1 MESNPDWSREDS
13 DKFQQLNEKQSA
25 LEGKLGGV
33 KKSLQGLSRKTASL
47 GNSLME
53 SLSGAGG
60 DMKDAAGELGK
71 ISSGPA
77 QKKEES
83 ALAHLLDGLASMDDA
98 QNMLQE
104 MGGGEE
110 GDSPGGSDP
119 GDSPGNGRARIMMRG
134 GQRSSGLDVN
144 KVRLPRADDYR
155 PPKEI
160 REEIL
165 NALKEKYPKTY
176 ESIIHKYF
184 KRLAE

>member
-1 MESNPDWSREDS
+1 VGH
-13 DKFQQLNEKQSA
+13 F
-25 LEGKLGGV
+25 LENFFKGAGRYDLRFLGDRG
-33 KKSLQGLSRKTASL
+33 ASL
-47 GNSLME
+47 VLHGTRIDLWHPLKGKGYADSYPLQRHISAME
-53 SLSGAGG
+53 PVRRPH
-60 DMKDAAGELGK
+60 
-71 ISSGPA
+71 I
-77 QKKEES
+77 
-83 ALAHLLDGLASMDDA
+83 LLTGHWHTFCYILDQGVHAFA
-98 QNMLQE
+98 CPTFQ
-104 MGGGEE
+104 
-110 GDSPGGSDP
+110 GGSDP